1 MQKRSKLMIAL
12 IILSLIL
19 MGCSSTPVKTTS
31 LEEKEKQRI
40 EQQEV
45 ALKKYALDHGI
56 TDAVVMTSFDDFA
69 DKFTFQL
76 QSKYQGKKI
85 VFYSTVIDIYQE
97 DDKYYLALDQWL
109 EYTIFTLECDKA
121 IIDNLLKSNLKYD
134 EYGSDEIIVIAN
146 IDSIKRMNYKISAN
160 GDSQSGY
167 DLHLNSN
174 NLTEMKGKCLNA
186 EVSKPAIP

>member
-1 MQKRSKLMIAL
+1 MKKRSRLMIFL

-31 LEEKEKQRI
+31 SEEKEKQRI

-97 DDKYYLALDQWL
+97 DGKSYLALDQSL
-109 EYTIFTLECDKA
+109 EDTIFTLECDKA

-134 EYGSDEIIVIAN
+134 EYGSDEIILTAN
-146 IDSIKRMNYKISAN
+146 IDSIKRMHYRIRAN
-160 GDSQSGY
+160 GDSQEGY
-167 DLHLNSN
+167 DLDIDTD
-174 NLTEMKGKCLNA
+174 NLTEIKGKCLNA
-186 EVSKPAIP
+186 EIWKTN

>member
-1 MQKRSKLMIAL
+1 VKKRSILMIVL
-12 IILSLIL
+12 IILSLKL
-19 MGCSSTPVKTTS
+19 TGCSSPAETTS
-31 LEEKEKQRI
+31 SEEKEKQRI
-40 EQQEV
+40 EQQEA
-45 ALKKYALDHGI
+45 ALKKYALDHGT

-97 DDKYYLALDQWL
+97 DDKSYLALNQWL
-109 EYTIFTLECDKA
+109 ENNIFTLECDKA
-121 IIDNLLKSNLKYD
+121 IIDNLLKSNLTYD
-134 EYGSDEIIVIAN
+134 DYGSDEIIVIAN

-167 DLHLNSN
+167 DLYLEGN
-174 NLTEMKGKCLNA
+174 NLTEIKGKCLNA
-186 EVSKPAIP
+186 EISKTN